1 MMESTKV
8 TKPVQQ
14 PCFALLRR
22 NNRWEQ
28 VKVLNCITET
38 GGIVMNTVQ
47 CPDGS
52 ELLLTNERLR
62 FDGRIK
68 RFVLHPEATG

>member
-1 MMESTKV
+1 MGV
-8 TKPVQQ
+8 TRVTMVIQQ

-28 VKVLNCITET
+28 VKVLTCITET
-38 GGIVMNTVQ
+38 GGVVRNTIQ
-47 CPDGS
+47 CPDGT
-52 ELLLTNERLR
+52 ELVVANDGLR

-68 RFVLHPEATG
+68 RFVRHAEAKG

>member
-1 MMESTKV
+1 MMGNTRV
-8 TKPVQQ
+8 TTTVQQ

-38 GGIVMNTVQ
+38 GGVVKNTVL
-47 CPDGS
+47 CPDGA
-52 ELLLTNERLR
+52 ELVVTNALLR

-68 RFVLHPEATG
+68 RFVAHPEAAG